1 MSEVSTVPENTPE
14 EEAAYQKDMTSA
26 DVGII
31 HATSIELGPLIGWCD
46 RKRRYE
52 LDRLTFIGGFFGDL
66 RVAFCRCGMGP
77 NLAEKGTSL
86 LIDAHRPKFVISAGF
101 SGSLSEKL
109 SLYDVVH
116 ADSLVEGRADNGANV
131 IEGAEWSPRNVT
143 PSMPADEKARLH
155 VGRLVTMPH
164 MVRTVAEKKRLG
176 EVSGALAVDME
187 SAAVERIC
195 RERKVPF
202 VGIRVISDDLSKD
215 LPREV
220 LSVVGATGSLRLGAA
235 IGAMFKRPTS
245 VMDMLELRDNANKAA
260 DRLSHFL
267 AGILKQVPVD

>member
-1 MSEVSTVPENTPE
+1 MSDVSTPAE
-14 EEAAYQKDMTSA
+14 EEPAYEKDMTSA

-77 NLAEKGTSL
+77 SLAEKGAGL

-101 SGSLSEKL
+101 SGALSDKVA
-109 SLYDVVH
+109 LYDVVH
-116 ADSLVEGRADNGANV
+116 ADSLVEGKAENGANI
-131 IEGAEWSPRNVT
+131 IEGAQWSPRPVT
-143 PSMPADEKARLH
+143 PSMPADEKSRLH
-155 VGRLVTMPH
+155 VGRLVTMPQ
-164 MVRTVAEKKRLG
+164 MVRTVKEKRRLG
-176 EVSGALAVDME
+176 EASGALAVDME
-187 SAAVERIC
+187 SSAVERVC

-202 VGIRVISDDLSKD
+202 VGFRVISDDLSKD
-215 LPREV
+215 LPPEV

-235 IGAMFKRPTS
+235 LGAVFKRPSS
-245 VMDMLELRDNANKAA
+245 VMEMLELRDNANKAA

>member
-1 MSEVSTVPENTPE
+1 MTESSHESDAEPGYE
-14 EEAAYQKDMTSA
+14 KDMQSA
-26 DVGII
+26 DVGIV

-77 NLAEKGTSL
+77 GLAEKGTGL

-101 SGSLSEKL
+101 SGALTNQVG
-109 SLYDVVH
+109 LYDIVH
-116 ADSLVEGRADNGANV
+116 ADSLVEGTQRDGANV
-131 IEGAEWSPRNVT
+131 IEGAEWSPRAVT
-143 PSMPADEKARLH
+143 PSMPADPASKLH
-155 VGRLVTMPH
+155 VGRLVTMPQI
-164 MVRTVAEKKRLG
+164 VRTVAEKKRLG
-176 EVSGALAVDME
+176 EVTGGLAVDME
-187 SAAVERIC
+187 SAAVERVC

-202 VGIRVISDDLSKD
+202 VGLRVISDDLTKD
-215 LPREV
+215 LPVEV

-235 IGAMFKRPTS
+235 IGAVFKRPSS

-260 DRLSHFL
+260 ERLCRFL